1 MLKPEDQ
8 SEDSARNGYD
18 FLKSSLS
25 GIITPDVRSKIDN
38 LIQEVA
44 SLKDVEKLLFCLLL
58 PVESS
63 HGVHGL
69 SNTSFGLTGDD
80 LDVSSSY
87 DVNALGVG
95 IFSPGGQSSLHLS
108 NQVEQ
113 SQAYTWI
120 VSHLEENPSTCLR
133 KHEVYDDYRAYCEKH
148 HMKTLNTADFGKVM
162 KRAFP
167 NVKPRRLGQRGQ
179 SRYCYGGMRKKTES
193 QPPFLPDLTNEAL
206 GMASQNTSN
215 GPDIDLVSWADDP
228 SIRSALGIRGSIV
241 ADVAHILLEYAHQV
255 FGVQFKSLFQ
265 LAQHLVTNRYVN
277 SRSKHAFALIAHA
290 ANPPVSFSPP
300 PSTALAEVLQKGAV
314 KSAFDKIRNGRQNS
328 AASDSSYRSECIKL
342 EGFHTPISTN
352 NSSPANA
359 LSQSSVSDNRSANLS
374 TSIPNRGMNNHGMPT
389 LTSSTPY
396 STVQMSHCST
406 AQRVVDNKPYE
417 SNTAALSQN
426 SCVSSYTASVLASPS
441 ALQSSNQHLSNYPFT
456 LTQNLRNNSFNHPY
470 SHTGSS
476 GLTHPSTAM
485 ALAAAAAV
493 AAHQKHQSGAPN
505 FSPNVF
511 GSNFSSPLGQIT
523 GPVSPS
529 VDSRHITANAV
540 STPPAAHREKH
551 SGILETSTPTTQ
563 SDSVYSN
570 LSGYHSPITGNS
582 MYAAHQHTSPY
593 PRPQQPPAPLPPG
606 VGARSPY
613 AQVSHLSAT
622 NTDSSQSGFKRTVP
636 PHPGEAP
643 GAYEPSPR
651 FHLGGQSPSK
661 RARYLSTASGSSTLS
676 LSTDGPP
683 LSGGSCPDGSE
694 RLSDQVTPTLDQ
706 NNSVAAPSPSS
717 SGGSSSNPTHIPP
730 NPSGYSGPCAAAP
743 RQYCVNNLDQS
754 SSMPSPYY
762 PGRYEGLEMHS
773 PAPPPHGHIR
783 SHHAS
788 NNTGSSSSQW
798 NVPGLLP
805 STNKINSFD
814 QQQSD
819 YLMNSR
825 CQNYNSNLS
834 VSTSDRT
841 SLPTVFRPPITPFTL
856 ELEGEEDGE
865 NLPRLGTSPGPQIPP
880 SSPTEFLPFYSEAAN
895 KSAQAQ
901 LRQKQLT
908 ELTPRVHN
916 TPDSDD
922 RGTNSDNSSPCITLV
937 NMSRPDA
944 RNNPQM
950 TSAEYVTT
958 PMTNPVSHSDEL
970 LSPSLS
976 DSNDRTLTILD
987 NLGEVNTPPM
997 PDGLADAPSPSEA
1010 MKENSLVRKREELQ
1024 HELSTPG
1031 PSDRSRSPSCPNN
1044 SGSVQCSNSADVS
1057 ITAF

>member
-1 MLKPEDQ
+1 MLKAEDQ
-8 SEDSARNGYD
+8 DEDCVKNGYD

-25 GIITPDVRSKIDN
+25 GIITPDTRSRIDS

-63 HGVHGL
+63 HCL
-69 SNTSFGLTGDD
+69 SNTSFALAGDD
-80 LDVSSSY
+80 LDVSSGY

-95 IFSPGGQSSLHLS
+95 LFSPNAQSSLHLS

-120 VSHLEENPSTCLR
+120 MSHLEEDPATCLR
-133 KHEVYDDYRAYCEKH
+133 KDEVYDDYRAYCEKH

-179 SRYCYGGMRKKTES
+179 SRYCYGGMRKKTEI

-206 GMASQNTSN
+206 GITFQNITGRSTTSPGSSSGGVMRQSN
-215 GPDIDLVSWADDP
+215 GSDVDSSSWADDP
-228 SIRSALGIRGSIV
+228 SIRSALGIRGSVV

-265 LAQHLVTNRYVN
+265 LAQHLVANRYVN

-314 KSAFDKIRNGRQNS
+314 KSAFGKIRNGRQNS
-328 AASDSSYRSECIKL
+328 ATSDASSYKAECAKN
-342 EGFHTPISTN
+342 EGFHTPGTTN
-352 NSSPANA
+352 NGSLVTA
-359 LSQSSVSDNRSANLS
+359 
-374 TSIPNRGMNNHGMPT
+374 IPDQLYQITGIHGMQS
-389 LTSSTPY
+389 LAVSSAADNI
-396 STVQMSHCST
+396 SVQMPHCT
-406 AQRVVDNKPYE
+406 TPQRSNANRLYE
-417 SNTAALSQN
+417 PNASG
-426 SCVSSYTASVLASPS
+426 VGSYTAAALASPS
-441 ALQSSNQHLSNYPFT
+441 ALQSSNQHLSNYSFNF
-456 LTQNLRNNSFNHPY
+456 TQNLRNNSINHSYPH
-470 SHTGSS
+470 SGAS
-476 GLTHPSTAM
+476 GLSHPSAAM

-493 AAHQKHQSGAPN
+493 AAHQKQQSSVSN
-505 FSPNVF
+505 FSPCVL
-511 GSNFSSPLGQIT
+511 GSSFPSPLGTVT

-529 VDSRHITANAV
+529 VDSRHITAKSNI
-540 STPPAAHREKH
+540 STPPAAHRDTH
-551 SGILETSTPTTQ
+551 SRILGTSTPTTQ
-563 SDSVYSN
+563 SESVYTN
-570 LSGYHSPITGNS
+570 LSSYHSPITGSS

-593 PRPQQPPAPLPPG
+593 PRSQQPPAPLPPG
-606 VGARSPY
+606 IGARSPY
-613 AQVSHLSAT
+613 AQVSHLSVT
-622 NTDSSQSGFKRTVP
+622 STDSNQTGFKRNIP

-661 RARYLSTASGSSTLS
+661 RARYLSTTSGSSNNS

-694 RLSDQVTPTLDQ
+694 RYSEQVTPGLNHSTSLA
-706 NNSVAAPSPSS
+706 VPSPTS
-717 SGGSSSNPTHIPP
+717 SGSGSSNAPHIQTNPT
-730 NPSGYSGPCAAAP
+730 GYSGPCATP
-743 RQYCVNNLDQS
+743 RQYGVTTLDQS
-754 SSMPSPYY
+754 PSLPSPYY

-773 PAPPPHGHIR
+773 PAPPPHGHMR
-783 SHHAS
+783 SHHPS
-788 NNTGSSSSQW
+788 SSTGSSSSPW
-798 NVPGLLP
+798 SVPGLLP
-805 STNKINSFD
+805 SANKMNTFE
-814 QQQSD
+814 QQPD
-819 YLMNSR
+819 YVVNSR

-834 VSTSDRT
+834 VSTSEHPII
-841 SLPTVFRPPITPFTL
+841 PTVFRPPITPFTL
-856 ELEGEEDGE
+856 ELENEDDVE
-865 NLPRLGTSPGPQIPP
+865 SLPRLGTSPGPQIPP
-880 SSPTEFLPFYSEAAN
+880 TAN

-901 LRQKQLT
+901 LRQKQFS

-916 TPDSDD
+916 TPDSED
-922 RGTNSDNSSPCITLV
+922 RGTNSDNSSPRMMVMKRDQSDI
-937 NMSRPDA
+937 RH
-944 RNNPQM
+944 NPRISS
-950 TSAEYVTT
+950 TEFVAP
-958 PMTNPVSHSDEL
+958 PMANAIPQSDEL
-970 LSPSLS
+970 LSPSSS

-1031 PSDRSRSPSCPNN
+1031 PSDRNRSPCPNN
-1044 SGSVQCSNSADVS
+1044 SGSVQCSNSTDVS